1 MSRREFITL
10 LSAAAAW
17 PAEVCAQ
24 RTAVPEIGF
33 LGSRDPGDDPHLLDA
48 WREGLKQAGYV
59 DGRNVAIE
67 YRFAGNRYD
76 RLPTLAADLVQRR
89 VAVIA
94 ANGPAALAAKAATAT
109 IPIVFTAGFDPVEIG
124 LVASLNRPGGN
135 VTGHSILDVEL
146 GPKRLEVLRELVPT
160 ATVIAALINPTDTR
174 RAAIIESNLEAT
186 ARALGMRPHVL
197 HASTDRDLD
206 AMFKVLSQL
215 RPGGLVI
222 GGDPFFNSRTQQ
234 LGSQSIRH
242 AIPAAYQFRTFAEA
256 GGLVSYGTDLADSYF
271 QVGIYVSRILK
282 GERPADMPVRR
293 AEKFEMIIN
302 LRTAQVLG
310 VAVPTGLL
318 ARADDVIE

>member
-1 MSRREFITL
+1 MIRREFIAL

-17 PAEVCAQ
+17 PIGVSAQ
-24 RTAVPEIGF
+24 RAAMPMIGF
-33 LGSRDPGDDPHLLDA
+33 LGSRGPGDDPHLLDA
-48 WREGLKQAGYV
+48 WRRGLAQAGYV

-76 RLPTLAADLVQRR
+76 RLPALAADLVQRG

-146 GPKRLEVLRELVPT
+146 GPKRLEVMRELVPT
-160 ATVIAALINPTDTR
+160 ATTIAVLVNPTDTR
-174 RAAIIESNLEAT
+174 RAAISTGSLEAA

-206 AMFKVLSQL
+206 AVFKEVSQL

-222 GGDPFFNSRTQQ
+222 GGDPFFNSRTKQ
-234 LGSQSIRH
+234 LGSESIRH
-242 AIPAAYQFRTFAEA
+242 TIPAAYQFRTFAEA
-256 GGLVSYGTDLADSYF
+256 GGLISYGTDLADSYF
-271 QVGIYVSRILK
+271 QVGLYVSRILK
-282 GERPADMPVRR
+282 GEKPADMPVQR

-302 LRTAQVLG
+302 LRTAKALG
-310 VAVPTGLL
+310 IAVPAGLV
-318 ARADDVIE
+318 ARADVVIE